1 MIEEPILVKKKK
13 KNYKSLILILGILL
27 ISVIGGSYAFFTYE
41 KESETNTSV
50 IAGSIYLESKDNGDV
65 SVSGMYPM
73 TDEEG
78 KKDGV
83 KYNFNIKGH
92 NESKKGRTCR
102 ILNLEGKLEKTN
114 GRFCVEMLEKDAE
127 TRNFA
132 QQSRSVI
139 LGKDD
144 GRLHDIVTA
153 LLEELRSDS
162 GLKANKR
169 GTMQELLLGQF
180 YITIARQNGRE
191 GSAGRVEYIRKAQ
204 RFIENHYDQEIG
216 ITDVAEET
224 GLSEGYLQRL
234 YKAEKGISI
243 MEEVIRLRIEN
254 AKLLLE
260 ISTLPVVDVAVQTGF
275 NSIQHFSATFKKT
288 VGCSPAEW
296 RKMRGAV
303 LTTGWEEIT

>member
-1 MIEEPILVKKKK
+1 MFFEQEKGAANTYRQKWFRIYRYYAINYHYYEMEMHTHEEWELMYVVHGNCKILYIEDGKERDYHLRSGE
-13 KNYKSLILILGILL
+13 YILL
-27 ISVIGGSYAFFTYE
+27 KG
-41 KESETNTSV
+41 NTAHSLFV
-50 IAGSIYLESKDNGDV
+50 E
-65 SVSGMYPM
+65 
-73 TDEEG
+73 
-78 KKDGV
+78 
-83 KYNFNIKGH
+83 
-92 NESKKGRTCR
+92 KGRTCR

-180 YITIARQNGRE
+180 YITIARQNGRD

-216 ITDVAEET
+216 IADVAEET

-275 NSIQHFSATFKKT
+275 NSRQHFSATFKKT